1 MRIRA
6 ALLWGLV
13 AALGFSL
20 LSLALATLLGSQEL
34 TLVQWWRA
42 LIDPEAAGH
51 AVIWRLR
58 LPRGLAA
65 WQVGAMLAL
74 AGCLMQVLLRNPLAD
89 PYVLGVS
96 GGAACFALAGGVL
109 GWTLVPRPVL
119 AFAGALTSMV
129 VVFVLGHGRGAWRA
143 TRLLLTGVVVA
154 AAWGAL
160 ISLLLALTPEH
171 TLRGMLFWLMGDLTW
186 SEPSLAVGVVLAL
199 ALALTWFKARALN
212 VMLGGEIHTMLLGE
226 SSQRLNWLLY
236 LLGSLLAAGAV
247 SIAGTVGFVGLV
259 VPHMTRLLVGPD
271 NRVLLPVATVF
282 GGGFLVLADVLARTV
297 AAPQQLPVGVITA
310 LVGAPLFL
318 LLLHRARTL

>member
-6 ALLWGLV
+6 TLVWGL
-13 AALGFSL
+13 AAAVGFSL

-34 TLVQWWRA
+34 TVSQWWRA
-42 LIDPEAAGH
+42 LTETETTGH
-51 AVIWRLR
+51 AVIWGLR
-58 LPRGLAA
+58 LPRALAA

-89 PYVLGVS
+89 PYVLGIS
-96 GGAACFALAGGVL
+96 GGAAGFALAGGVF
-109 GWTLVPRPVL
+109 GWTLVPRSVL
-119 AFAGALTSMV
+119 AFAGALTSML
-129 VVFVLGHGRGAWRA
+129 VVFVLAHGRGAWSA

-186 SEPSLAVGVVLAL
+186 SEPSIAAGVVLAL

-236 LLGSLLAAGAV
+236 VVGSVLTAAAV

-271 NRVLLPVATVF
+271 HRVLLPAAMVF

-297 AAPQQLPVGVITA
+297 AAPQQLPVGVVTA
-310 LVGAPLFL
+310 LIGAPLFL

>member
-1 MRIRA
+1 M
-6 ALLWGLV
+6 LWGLA
-13 AALGFSL
+13 AALMFSL
-20 LSLALATLLGSQEL
+20 LSLAAATLLGSQEL
-34 TLVQWWRA
+34 TLGQWWYA
-42 LIDPEAAGH
+42 LTDADAAGH

-58 LPRGLAA
+58 LPRAIAA

-96 GGAACFALAGGVL
+96 GGAACFALAGAVL
-109 GWTLVPRPVL
+109 GATMVPRPVL

-129 VVFVLGHGRGAWRA
+129 VVFVLAHGRGAWSA

-186 SEPSLAVGVVLAL
+186 SQPSLAVGVILVLAL
-199 ALALTWFKARALN
+199 AVTAFKARALN

-226 SSQRLNWLLY
+226 SSRRLNWLLY
-236 LLGSLLAAGAV
+236 LVGSVLAAGAV

-282 GGGFLVLADVLARTV
+282 GGGFLVFADVLARTV
-297 AAPQQLPVGVITA
+297 AAPQQLPVGVVTA